1 MTLYEIC
8 CARDSKTARCVTRD
22 GGAAVRVTWPPQIYY
37 TALRN
42 STDRVPSRAVQ
53 LSVLRLPTPVAGKTV
68 RWYLNIDWPAH
79 RSVLLQHLRTVRP
92 APGTHRVVLL
102 TSPECRMFAQPQR
115 LQHAM
120 GNFDWEA
127 HAVAVKRLRYI
138 RRLQQAFRSW
148 RRIAPIDGLGIHEQ
162 PPCASQ
168 DLQKKYVE
176 SDDFPWAIGR
186 KSSRRAIHGCMCGR
200 TAANGLLVYKGWR
213 FEVDTEEAAAALDNH
228 RCDGTHEHATTTVRL
243 KNAAHLKR
251 NRTLR
256 TSELE
261 TYPPYLGSLL
271 TSAASARVLH
281 HSLS

>member
-1 MTLYEIC
+1 
-8 CARDSKTARCVTRD
+8 
-22 GGAAVRVTWPPQIYY
+22 
-37 TALRN
+37 
-42 STDRVPSRAVQ
+42 
-53 LSVLRLPTPVAGKTV
+53 
-68 RWYLNIDWPAH
+68 
-79 RSVLLQHLRTVRP
+79 
-92 APGTHRVVLL
+92 
-102 TSPECRMFAQPQR
+102 MFAQPQR

-186 KSSRRAIHGCMCGR
+186 KSTRRTIHGCMCGR

-228 RCDGTHEHATTTVRL
+228 RCDGTHEHATTTMNHRPD
-243 KNAAHLKR
+243 AARPER
-251 NRTLR
+251 NRTWLQLSR
-256 TSELE
+256 LE

-271 TSAASARVLH
+271 TSAASARVLQK
-281 HSLS
+281 SLS